1 MTHTIAPPTLEELNE
16 RIDVLEANKVEW
28 ADFPNHVHVRKL
40 NIELY
45 CLYAVREGV
54 ATERALLDFFTWAMN
69 EGPFDGCSLDGCDVQ
84 DKAENLGLIVSEKY
98 DPTIHGEHSDRE
110 EGDDIYVFAPK
121 IMCDPV
127 LSQSPWMDI
136 ETAPKDGSRIL
147 IAFANR
153 HVCEAYWHKYW
164 TNPCSG
170 DVIVRTW
177 RNDDDPISWMPLPVP
192 PTQNTQNAKD
202 PHNHGEGDQSVMPD
216 RSGGE
221 Q

>member
-45 CLYAVREGV
+45 CLYAVRDGLKPSRV
-54 ATERALLDFFTWAMN
+54 YYHIIHSKDCAIHSYIGPALSYA
-69 EGPFDGCSLDGCDVQ
+69 PCDCGAVETRV
-84 DKAENLGLIVSEKY
+84 DAI
-98 DPTIHGEHSDRE
+98 
-110 EGDDIYVFAPK
+110 
-121 IMCDPV
+121 
-127 LSQSPWMDI
+127 QSSWMDI

-216 RSGGE
+216 RSGGDV
-221 Q
+221 